1 MGVDA
6 SHIFLECAVPLGG
19 GMVGGVV
26 CLEPALDERWGLLS
40 APWLTRQGL
49 LPCCWGRSHEGQDG
63 SGFVALECVPCPKE
77 SGC

>member
-1 MGVDA
+1 MSNTCVRAVLGVDA

-40 APWLTRQGL
+40 APRL
-49 LPCCWGRSHEGQDG
+49 LSP
-63 SGFVALECVPCPKE
+63 
-77 SGC
+77 